1 MKSNLYKID
10 GNFVNAESSTDAIKT
25 LKKFKKINHAA
36 DVEKICN
43 SLEIVPTTEN
53 GEMKLFEIMGNE
65 YENSEFNSM
74 FITASIATDAFT
86 KYKENRPKAT
96 RMHAKLIC
104 FRNDIIKSINL
115 TEWDNKKK

>member
-65 YENSEFNSM
+65 YENSEFNS
-74 FITASIATDAFT
+74 ISISSLSSGMYLIKIFT
-86 KYKENRPKAT
+86 EKSSVVKR
-96 RMHAKLIC
+96 
-104 FRNDIIKSINL
+104 IIK
-115 TEWDNKKK
+115 E